1 MNGHNRVGIRV
12 YLMPQGSKLR
22 PAGHQC
28 AYKLHVRAGDQKFK
42 ASHQQATERRIFHFL
57 SNQTYVLS
65 CQHHTTVICFSV
77 LKLMSCVQNSWMAV
91 FVAAMMFTVVT
102 SDRYNLTH
110 ILHVYTLPFFL
121 TWIILFLNITF
132 PSALQTAQ
140 SFLQKGDKKA
150 AKDKGYI

>member
-12 YLMPQGSKLR
+12 YLMSQGSKLR

-42 ASHQQATERRIFHFL
+42 ASHQQATERRIFHFW

-110 ILHVYTLPFFL
+110 ILHVYTLPLFL
-121 TWIILFLNITF
+121 TWIFLYIAF
-132 PSALQTAQ
+132 PSALQTMQ
-140 SFLQKGDKKA
+140 SSLQKGVKEA